1 MDDST
6 KRQLCLCFY
15 LTLFLLVS
23 IFFLV
28 RAV

>member
-6 KRQLCLCFY
+6 KRRLCLCFY
-15 LTLFLLVS
+15 LALFLLVG
-23 IFFLV
+23 IFILV